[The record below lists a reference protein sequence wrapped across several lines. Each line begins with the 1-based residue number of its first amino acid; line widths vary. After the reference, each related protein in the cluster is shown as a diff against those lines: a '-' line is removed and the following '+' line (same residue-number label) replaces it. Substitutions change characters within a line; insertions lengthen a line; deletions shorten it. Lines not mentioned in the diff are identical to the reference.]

1 MRDARA
7 ADAEH
12 VSSPVLFAH
21 SCQLGVLREEN
32 ARLKKRID
40 TLERCLNEKRFAAD
54 DSELTTRASKAREA
68 VPIAVA
74 ARPAVDPA
82 EVS

>member
-1 MRDARA
+1 
-7 ADAEH
+7 
-12 VSSPVLFAH
+12 
-21 SCQLGVLREEN
+21 VLRDEN
-32 ARLKKRID
+32 TRLKKRID
-40 TLERCLNEKRFAAD
+40 TLERCFVEKRFAAD
-54 DSELTTRASKAREA
+54 DSELITRASKAREA